1 MATPINQFEIV
12 ESIRFFGSIVG
23 TEGVSKEVKEKAND
37 YLLKLVN
44 SLESSVNEATATAS
58 GLTLIK

>member
-23 TEGVSKEVKEKAND
+23 TEGISLEVKDKANE
-37 YLLKLVN
+37 YLLRLVN
-44 SLESSVNEATATAS
+44 SLESSVNETAAKAS
-58 GLTLIK
+58 GITLI

>member
-23 TEGVSKEVKEKAND
+23 TEGISLEVKDKANE
-37 YLLKLVN
+37 YLLRLVN
-44 SLESSVNEATATAS
+44 SLESSVNETAAKAS
-58 GLTLIK
+58 GITLL

>member
-1 MATPINQFEIV
+1 MAAPINQFEIV

-23 TEGVSKEVKEKAND
+23 TEGISIEVKNKAND

-44 SLESSVNEATATAS
+44 CLESSVNEATATAS
-58 GLTLIK
+58 GLTLI